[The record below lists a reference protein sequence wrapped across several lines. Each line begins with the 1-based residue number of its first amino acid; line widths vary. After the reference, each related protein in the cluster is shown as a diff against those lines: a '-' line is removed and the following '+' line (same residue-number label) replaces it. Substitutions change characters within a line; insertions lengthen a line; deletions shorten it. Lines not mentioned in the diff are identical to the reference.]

1 VCVRERELVESSGD
15 TVMGMESLLR
25 ETFRKTLPR
34 RIGAVLAEEEYGA
47 DV

>member
-1 VCVRERELVESSGD
+1 MCVRERELVESRGD
-15 TVMGMESLLR
+15 VAMGMDSLSR

-34 RIGAVLAEEEYGA
+34 RIGAVLVDEEYGA